1 MNELTQR
8 NVELV
13 GQVAILEGELKERDK
28 RIETL
33 KSLLRSAVKREEEK
47 DLHIA
52 NLEAELEEV
61 HKLLNA
67 ADNFFTRVN
76 LLPEEE
82 VQAFMDK
89 LSDENIQQYI
99 PDDFEQE
106 IKPLPG
112 WLEQALNDN

>member
-1 MNELTQR
+1 VR
-8 NVELV
+8 
-13 GQVAILEGELKERDK
+13 K
-28 RIETL
+28 RKTYT
-33 KSLLRSAVKREEEK
+33 S
-47 DLHIA
+47 
-52 NLEAELEEV
+52 
-61 HKLLNA
+61 
-67 ADNFFTRVN
+67 DNFFTRVN